1 MTHEQNG
8 QAQALDGVLE
18 QFSRVSLPPD
28 VESRL
33 RARVERFCLEAEQR
47 VPVSRA
53 LRIPRRWAYVAASLA
68 AAATLAAIIVLGSRD
83 AWAQVAKSL
92 GTKSWV
98 RMTLQIPGGEQAPKD
113 VSPEMLK
120 RPPEIWFSPE
130 HQTAG
135 CRFMNS
141 VQFVDFAQGERL
153 RYEPGENI
161 VYRETVA
168 DHDQAEFDHLN
179 TLLRLVGEENKELK
193 LPQSG
198 IEFIDRSQRNVRD
211 GDRLWTEFT
220 FQCRDPQR
228 TPPEFTTTLRVDPGS
243 RLPVEMRT
251 TEKFANSDKGVER
264 IFKFDYP
271 EHGPADIYD
280 LGVARSTK
288 VIERLLPG
296 GAKELFAAHTKAR
309 LRAIEPYSAVVLVSD
324 AQAGFR
330 DIFEASRV
338 RYDGQTWQVE
348 HADLMQ
354 LLAFREQVWSKQLS
368 PPQDGDPA
376 LWWKNQVAGLTFT
389 PATTI
394 ANIPG
399 NALLPDAVG
408 YYFLNDPAT
417 PGGEIGIDRRPVIGP
432 PNTILV
438 GVRTSIA
445 LNSFWMDPE
454 HDYAAVRFEC
464 PSGDKTFALRTTII
478 DTFEK
483 SPGGRWYATQV
494 RVGDVQNS
502 GDEPRSDRGVA
513 PVITSIYR
521 YFVEFDDAKISD

>member
-8 QAQALDGVLE
+8 QAQALDAVLE

-33 RARVERFCLEAEQR
+33 RARVERSCLEAEQS
-47 VPVSRA
+47 VPPSRA
-53 LRIPRRWAYVAASLA
+53 LRIPKRWAYAAASLA
-68 AAATLAAIIVLGSRD
+68 AAAMLAAIFSFGSRD

-92 GTKSWV
+92 GMKPWV

-120 RPPEIWFSPE
+120 QPPEIWFSPA

-135 CRFMNS
+135 CRFMNTA
-141 VQFVDFAQGERL
+141 QFLDFAHGERW
-153 RYEPGENI
+153 RFEPKENI
-161 VYRETVA
+161 IYRETA
-168 DHDQAEFDHLN
+168 GDRDQVEFDHLN

-193 LPQSG
+193 LPQSQ
-198 IEFIDRSQRNVRD
+198 IEFIDRSQREVRD

-228 TPPEFTTTLRVDPGS
+228 TPPEFTTTLRVDSGS
-243 RLPVEMRT
+243 QLPVEMRT

-296 GAKELFAAHTKAR
+296 GAKELFAAHNKAR
-309 LRAIEPYSAVVLVSD
+309 LQSIEPYTAVVLMSD
-324 AQAGFR
+324 AQAAFG
-330 DIFEASRV
+330 DIFSAYRV
-338 RYDGQTWQVE
+338 RYDGRTWQVAE
-348 HADLMQ
+348 ADFDQ
-354 LLAFREQVWSKQLS
+354 LLALRQRVWSKELL
-368 PPQDGDPA
+368 PPQGTDPA
-376 LWWKNQVAGLTFT
+376 IWWKSEVAKLTFAPFT
-389 PATTI
+389 EVSNA
-394 ANIPG
+394 AG

-408 YYFLNDPAT
+408 YYFLSDPAT

-432 PNTILV
+432 PNTLLV

-464 PSGDKTFALRTTII
+464 PSGDKTFALQTSII

-513 PVITSIYR
+513 PVATSVYR
-521 YFVEFDDAKISD
+521 HFVEFDDAKISD